1 MKVYIITNE
10 PFPYGMAAAKRIY
23 CYAKGMQALSIE
35 CEVIT
40 VFRTEKKSNLLGNVK
55 AKGLFEGVSYRY
67 IANSTY
73 RNANLIIRKINDAID
88 FLHLLWF
95 CRTKIRRKDIVLH
108 YSESISL
115 QMGAL
120 VASCFSGGVHIREL
134 CEYPFV
140 TQKNTLTIRLK
151 KWMMLHLVF
160 PFFDA
165 FIVISQALYE
175 VAATYKEKKA
185 KILKVPIL
193 IDTVNEKQIEAFQ
206 STIPYVFH
214 AGTLYE
220 SKDGI
225 ESTLKAFAMAIQGLS
240 APLHFYIASDDA
252 NLKALNQCIN
262 NLGIQDNVIFLGK
275 LTQKEVI
282 PYWKGASLAIL
293 NKNDNLQ
300 NRYGFST
307 KLGEILVSET
317 AVITTTIGEANHY
330 LKDGE
335 SAYIISPH
343 RPELI
348 AEKII
353 QAFTNEEER
362 QQIAKKGKEIAEKEF
377 DCIYQGKRIET
388 FIEQL

>member
-1 MKVYIITNE
+1 MKVHIITNE
-10 PFPYGMAAAKRIY
+10 PFPHGMAAAKRIY
-23 CYAKGMQALSIE
+23 CYAKGMQASGLE
-35 CEVIT
+35 CEIIIVY
-40 VFRTEKKSNLLGNVK
+40 RTEKKVKPLGNVK
-55 AKGLFEGVSYRY
+55 AKACYEGVSYRY

-73 RNANLIIRKINDAID
+73 RNVNLIIRKINDAMD
-88 FLHLLWF
+88 FLRLLWF
-95 CRTKIRRKDIVLH
+95 CRTKIRKKDIVLH

-115 QMGAL
+115 QLGTFL
-120 VASCFSGGVHIREL
+120 GCCFSGVRHIREL
-134 CEYPFV
+134 CEYPFI
-140 TQKNTLTIRLK
+140 TQKNTVKIRLK
-151 KWMMLHLVF
+151 QRFMLFFLF

-175 VAATYKEKKA
+175 VATTYKGKKA

-193 IDTVNEKQIEAFQ
+193 IDIVQEKQRKTFQ
-206 STIPYVFH
+206 SDIPYIFH

-220 SKDGI
+220 TKDGI
-225 ESTLKAFAMAIQGLS
+225 ESTLKAFAMAIQHLS
-240 APLHFYIASDDA
+240 MSLQFYIASDDG

-262 NLGIQDNVIFLGK
+262 NLGIQDSVFFLGK

-307 KLGEILVSET
+307 KLAEILLSET
-317 AVITTTIGEANHY
+317 AVITTTVGEANYY

-335 SAYIISPH
+335 SAYIVLPH

-348 AEKII
+348 ADKII

-362 QQIAKKGKEIAEKEF
+362 KQIAKKGREIAEKEF
-377 DCIYQGKRIET
+377 DCIYQGERIKT